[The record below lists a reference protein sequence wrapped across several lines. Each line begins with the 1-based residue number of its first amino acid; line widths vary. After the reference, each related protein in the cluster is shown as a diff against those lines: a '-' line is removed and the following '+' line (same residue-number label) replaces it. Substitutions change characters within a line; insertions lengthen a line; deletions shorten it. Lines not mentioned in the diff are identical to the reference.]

1 MRQLIALVLFLS
13 GFSYSGFCTPLFK
26 EASDNLVIKITK
38 DTCIIEGMVFK
49 LIKSKGPQKL
59 RATIKNGHI
68 KVVST
73 DQSKNYRVIRY
84 VFSVSPFERLASV
97 VRNYGSLVSYP
108 VILDLKQSSKGDRFY
123 FENIVVV
130 DPQKQILNNAVKPII
145 IERVK

>member
-1 MRQLIALVLFLS
+1 MRQLIVLALLVCSFSILS
-13 GFSYSGFCTPLFK
+13 HSTSSDEGNAESLMYST
-26 EASDNLVIKITK
+26 NQ

-49 LIKSKGPQKL
+49 FVKSKGPQKL
-59 RATIKNGHI
+59 KAIIKNGHI
-68 KVVST
+68 EIIT
-73 DQSKNYRVIRY
+73 SKKNENYRIIRY
-84 VFSVSPFERLASV
+84 IFSVSPYERLASV

-108 VILDLKQSSKGDRFY
+108 VILDLKQSSTGDRFY